1 MQVNYEKSF
10 PCLIK
15 VWNAV
20 ASDEG
25 HDEIRRHRRTTTI
38 TTPLESHA
46 DVRYIR
52 QVEANVK
59 FSFSVVFNKLDYG
72 YESHPL

>member
-1 MQVNYEKSF
+1 MQVPY
-10 PCLIK
+10 LVK

-38 TTPLESHA
+38 TLESQA
-46 DVRYIR
+46 DVRCIR
-52 QVEANVK
+52 QAEEIVK
-59 FSFSVVFNKLDYG
+59 FLLSAAMWS
-72 YESHPL
+72 SIS